1 MATEP
6 FPSAAPAEAPASAAL
21 KRAITLPMLLFFI
34 LGDVLGAGVYALAG
48 TIAGRVGGAIWAPLL
63 IALLFALLTAASYAE
78 LVTKYPKAGGAAVF
92 AERAFGRPWLS
103 FLVGFSMLAA
113 GVTSA
118 AGLAVA
124 FAGGYLQ
131 ALVPW
136 PPGWV
141 CLGFLL
147 LVGLLNARGI
157 KESLSV
163 NLVMTLIELSGLVIV
178 IVAAGWF
185 VLKGQGD
192 PARLLEVDAP
202 SAGVAILSAALLAFY
217 SYVGFETSANLAEE
231 VRDVSRVYPR
241 ALFGALLIA
250 GLVYVLVGAGAA
262 LVLPVAQ
269 LKTSGAPLMDVLGAS
284 GLGVPTRVFAV
295 IALIAVA
302 NGTLLTLIMASRLAY
317 GMARQ
322 GLLPS
327 LLGRVLPR
335 RRTPGVAILATTA
348 VAIALTFTSTL
359 DVLAETVVLLLL
371 VVFISTNL
379 AVLVL
384 KRERVAHPHFRV
396 PWIFPLLAL
405 GSCALLIAQ
414 QGAATWLRA
423 GLMLLVGGVLYGL
436 TRLAG
441 ARSAAA

>member
-1 MATEP
+1 MAQES
-6 FPSAAPAEAPASAAL
+6 SAAPGAL

-124 FAGGYLQ
+124 FSGGYLQ

-136 PPGWV
+136 PASWV

-147 LVGLLNARGI
+147 LIGLLNARGI

-178 IVAAGWF
+178 VAAAAWF
-185 VLKGQGD
+185 VAQGQGE

-202 SAGVAILSAALLAFY
+202 SATLAILSASLLAFY
-217 SYVGFETSANLAEE
+217 SFVGFETSANLAEE

-241 ALFGALLIA
+241 ALFGALVIA
-250 GLVYVLVGAGAA
+250 GIVYMLVGAGAA

-269 LKTSGAPLMDVLGAS
+269 LKASGAPLMDVLGAS

-302 NGTLLTLIMASRLAY
+302 NGALLTMIMASRLAY

-322 GLLPS
+322 GLLPAV
-327 LLGRVLPR
+327 LGRVLPR
-335 RRTPGVAILATTA
+335 RQTPGIAILATTA

-384 KRERVAHPHFRV
+384 KRDRVEHPHFRV
-396 PWIFPLLAL
+396 HWLFPVLAL
-405 GSCALLIAQ
+405 ASCALLIAQ
-414 QGAATWLRA
+414 QGAATWWRA
-423 GLMLLVGGVLYGL
+423 GLMLLVGVALYGL

-441 ARSAAA
+441 ARRVTA